1 MAQPPIPTLTRSA
14 VAFAAAAVLGFVVT
28 VIGAAVL
35 WVGQSDTQ
43 DALCRFAQRSADTKT
58 LMVDTLARAF
68 EVDDTNPFIAEMR
81 VGIAKERSELDGYC
95 PHPPEDS

>member
-1 MAQPPIPTLTRSA
+1 MANPPHSRSTIVAAIAACAGFAMTA
-14 VAFAAAAVLGFVVT
+14 V
-28 VIGAAVL
+28 GALVL
-35 WVGQSDTQ
+35 WVGQHDTQ

-81 VGIAKERSELDGYC
+81 AGIAEERSELAGYC
-95 PHPPEDS
+95 PHPTEEP